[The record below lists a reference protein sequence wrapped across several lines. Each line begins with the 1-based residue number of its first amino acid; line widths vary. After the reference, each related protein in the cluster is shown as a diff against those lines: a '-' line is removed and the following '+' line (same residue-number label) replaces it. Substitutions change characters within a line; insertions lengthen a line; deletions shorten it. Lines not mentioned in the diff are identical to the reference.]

1 MKEIKGTGNQT
12 VCDNYCD
19 NNLDDIIYTIE
30 LTLNIID
37 ISNIK
42 NKNEDKKG

>member
-1 MKEIKGTGNQT
+1 MKEIKGTSNQT

-19 NNLDDIIYTIE
+19 NNLDDIIYAIE
-30 LTLNIID
+30 LTLNIIY

-42 NKNEDKKG
+42 NKNEDKEG